1 MANAPRD
8 PSTTYRLVE
17 LSQATLDALRKRAAR
32 RVSLVVYHLEGV
44 ETAVLSPGS
53 AVVVGRRA
61 PSDLA
66 VPDASLSRTHA
77 RFTLA
82 EDGHVLVEDLG
93 STNGVWLGG
102 ARVPSARI
110 KPGDDVVL
118 GNVLACLRVLGAAEP
133 AERPV
138 NRISTA
144 ADRAPI
150 AGGPAMRAVLGLAE
164 RVAAATAPVILH
176 GETGSGKEVLA
187 RYLHEHGPRRDR
199 PMVCV
204 NCAAIP
210 AQLVESTLFGHEKG
224 AFTGAGQRQKGVF
237 EEADGGTVL
246 LDEIGELPPPA
257 QAALLRVLETRRFS
271 RVGSVKEVA
280 VDVRVVAATHRDLA
294 AMCADGRFRADL
306 YYRLNTV
313 VLAIPPLRDRPED
326 IEPLAL
332 RFLEDMSA
340 GRPLRLAPDALA
352 LLLAHPFPGNVR
364 ELRNAIEHAVVV
376 ATGDTITPLDL
387 PPALHR
393 DGSPQRAEPPQR
405 DAANGSTLHVSKT
418 DGPSPT
424 ALPPPPAMPRPPP
437 SSPPA
442 AGLSSPA
449 DSSRSEAPSR
459 SSDLRSHLQAYEAQI
474 LFETLQATGWN
485 QSEAA
490 RRLGVPIRTLSH
502 KVKAL
507 GLRKPEK

>member
-8 PSTTYRLVE
+8 PSTTYRLAE
-17 LSQATLDALRKRAAR
+17 LSQATLDALRKRAER
-32 RVSLVVYHLEGV
+32 RLSLVVYHLEGV
-44 ETAVLSPGS
+44 ETALLSPG
-53 AVVVGRRA
+53 APLVVGRRA
-61 PSDLA
+61 PSELA
-66 VPDASLSRTHA
+66 VPDASLSRQHA

-82 EDGHVLVEDLG
+82 EEGDVLVEDLG
-93 STNGVWLGG
+93 STNGVWLAGK
-102 ARVPSARI
+102 RVPSARI

-138 NRISTA
+138 HRISTA
-144 ADRAPI
+144 TDRAPI
-150 AGGPAMRAVLGLAE
+150 AAAPAMRAVLELAS
-164 RVAAATAPVILH
+164 RVAAASVPVILQ

-187 RYLHEHGPRRDR
+187 RYLHEHGPRRER
-199 PMVCV
+199 PMVSV

-210 AQLVESTLFGHEKG
+210 SQLVESTLFGHEKG

-237 EEADGGTVL
+237 EEADGGTVF

-271 RVGSVKEVA
+271 RVGSVKEIS

-294 AMCADGRFRADL
+294 AMCAEGRFRTDL

-313 VLAIPPLRDRPED
+313 VLAVPPLRDRPED

-332 RFLEDMSA
+332 RFLEGMSA
-340 GRPLRLAPDALA
+340 GRSLQLSPEALA

-376 ATGDTITPLDL
+376 AAGDTIAPADL
-387 PPALHR
+387 PPAL
-393 DGSPQRAEPPQR
+393 QRETATGG
-405 DAANGSTLHVSKT
+405 ALTVSNGQ
-418 DGPSPT
+418 
-424 ALPPPPAMPRPPP
+424 ALPPPTLRSPTSPPPPAIPRPPP
-437 SSPPA
+437 VPSSPPGPPS
-442 AGLSSPA
+442 AGPPPPTDSSPG
-449 DSSRSEAPSR
+449 DEAPAGG
-459 SSDLRSHLQAYEAQI
+459 DLRSHLQAYEAQI

-502 KVKAL
+502 KVKAF
-507 GLRKPEK
+507 GLKKPER